1 MHALVRSLSRPRRV
15 RDDIEEAFYVK
26 SQNPPHSSFLISP
39 GHSTALFLSARC
51 ILDSGYYAAC
61 SALKAQTAALE
72 FAANN
77 IANIST
83 TGYSAA
89 QLDKRRAGQ
98 LATAIQTAFL
108 QYGELPPKPADV
120 GGLSDNGVPSALP
133 IGNTDDDELTLLRA
147 QVEKALAG
155 EIAAGN
161 VGIRR
166 TSEGLVI
173 SLREV
178 GFFDSG
184 SADIRASS
192 LPAFQRLTE
201 ILRTTDTD
209 IRIEGHTDNVPIHNS
224 RYRSNWDLSTARA
237 TTTIR
242 LLITQYGF
250 PPERLAA
257 SGYAEYRP
265 TASNDDAVG
274 RAQNRRVDI
283 VIPRRH
289 AKP

>member
-1 MHALVRSLSRPRRV
+1 M
-15 RDDIEEAFYVK
+15 
-26 SQNPPHSSFLISP
+26 
-39 GHSTALFLSARC
+39 
-51 ILDSGYYAAC
+51 DSGYYAAC

-108 QYGELPPKPADV
+108 QYGSLPPEPADV
-120 GGLSDNGVPSALP
+120 GGLSANGVPSNLP
-133 IGNTDDDELTLLRA
+133 IGNTDDDEFAILRA

-161 VGIRR
+161 VAVRR

-178 GFFDSG
+178 GIF
-184 SADIRASS
+184 R
-192 LPAFQRLTE
+192 QR
-201 ILRTTDTD
+201 
-209 IRIEGHTDNVPIHNS
+209 
-224 RYRSNWDLSTARA
+224 
-237 TTTIR
+237 
-242 LLITQYGF
+242 
-250 PPERLAA
+250 
-257 SGYAEYRP
+257 
-265 TASNDDAVG
+265 VG
-274 RAQNRRVDI
+274 
-283 VIPRRH
+283 
-289 AKP
+289 